1 MKTSSIFAAI
11 GLLFSNTAV
20 PTPAI
25 KLTHA
30 ETEQVVSMQTEQPT
44 IMAKVGVINTGDCT
58 IDSIRFDF
66 AGLSFPYNKPL
77 PVGHPMRIVRP
88 GAQGGLE
95 SITVWAGGIS
105 RRYEAAELAK

>member
-1 MKTSSIFAAI
+1 MKTSTLFAAI

-30 ETEQVVSMQTEQPT
+30 ETENVINMQGQPVT
-44 IMAKVGVINTGDCT
+44 MAKVGVINSGDCT

-105 RRYEAAELAK
+105 RRYEAAELAN